1 MKTRAFLVGS
11 VTKEYGSKAFATVSE
26 KISSGELK
34 EDAMK
39 TAEEIGSKAKGLWE
53 KLVFQVDKM
62 TS

>member
-1 MKTRAFLVGS
+1 
-11 VTKEYGSKAFATVSE
+11 
-26 KISSGELK
+26 
-34 EDAMK
+34 MK